1 MNIMELLGRS
11 RIKVEGEM
19 VTEAGQPMIKWCPLF
34 DKVRGIKEVT
44 AESAAANMEFRI
56 KNHGMFSPRRRLKMD
71 TFVGFGASES
81 MMTGLQSEIIDAAV
95 TVCDGAGT
103 VITANPDL
111 VQGMGGYISGLVE
124 SDPIPEV
131 IEGIRQME
139 GHILSPKDARID
151 QLEGAAYAAAAGYK
165 RFAVTVA
172 DATDAEKLRE
182 LEKAS
187 GVRIMIIGVHPSGGS
202 GHRHRLCLQTH
213 SGAGPAS
220 GAGGDGCSIIR
231 PDRLGQGAIGG
242 EGQTGGAAASHQHHA
257 LAGAA
262 GEKAAQ
268 AAGLALLFCP
278 NKMKRSVEI
287 GELGETFHAAGKN
300 GKRKGSGLLD
310 GWKRWMLFLL

>member
-19 VTEAGQPMIKWCPLF
+19 VAEAGQPMINWCPLF

-81 MMTGLQSEIIDAAV
+81 MMTGLRSGIIDAAV

-131 IEGIRQME
+131 IEGIRRME
-139 GHILSPKDARID
+139 GHVLSPKDARID

-172 DATDAEKLRE
+172 NAAEAEKLRE
-182 LEKAS
+182 LEKTA
-187 GVRIMIIGVHPSGGS
+187 GVRIMIIGVHLTGITSEEAS
-202 GHRHRLCLQTH
+202 RLL
-213 SGAGPAS
+213 
-220 GAGGDGCSIIR
+220 
-231 PDRLGQGAIGG
+231 
-242 EGQTGGAAASHQHHA
+242 AAADIVTACASKHIREQA
-257 LAGAA
+257 RPLVQVGTAVPLFGLTGWGKELLVERAKEVEQPLLINTMPLPVLPE
-262 GEKAAQ
+262 EKQ
-268 AAGLALLFCP
+268 PRPL
-278 NKMKRSVEI
+278 V
-287 GELGETFHAAGKN
+287 
-300 GKRKGSGLLD
+300 
-310 GWKRWMLFLL
+310 

>member
-11 RIKVEGEM
+11 KIKVEGEK

-34 DKVRGIKEVT
+34 DKIRGIKEVT

-56 KNHGMFSPRRRLKMD
+56 ENHGMFSPRRKLRMD

-81 MMTGLQSEIIDAAV
+81 MMTGLRSGIIDAAV

-124 SDPIPEV
+124 SDSIPEV

-139 GHILSPKDARID
+139 GHVLSSQDARIN

-172 DATDAEKLRE
+172 NAEEAEKLRE
-182 LEKAS
+182 LEKT
-187 GVRIMIIGVHPSGGS
+187 GNVHIMIIGVHLTGITSEEAS
-202 GHRHRLCLQTH
+202 RLL
-213 SGAGPAS
+213 
-220 GAGGDGCSIIR
+220 
-231 PDRLGQGAIGG
+231 
-242 EGQTGGAAASHQHHA
+242 AAADIVTACASRHIREQVRPLVQVGTA
-257 LAGAA
+257 VPLFGLTGWGKELLVERAKEVEQPLLINTMPLPVLPE
-262 GEKAAQ
+262 EKQ
-268 AAGLALLFCP
+268 PRPL
-278 NKMKRSVEI
+278 V
-287 GELGETFHAAGKN
+287 
-300 GKRKGSGLLD
+300 
-310 GWKRWMLFLL
+310 

>member
-19 VTEAGQPMIKWCPLF
+19 VAEAGQPMINWCPLF

-81 MMTGLQSEIIDAAV
+81 MMTGLQSGIIDAAV

-187 GVRIMIIGVHPSGGS
+187 GVRIMIIGVHLTGIASEEAS
-202 GHRHRLCLQTH
+202 RLL
-213 SGAGPAS
+213 
-220 GAGGDGCSIIR
+220 
-231 PDRLGQGAIGG
+231 
-242 EGQTGGAAASHQHHA
+242 AAADIVTACASKHIREQVRPLVQVGTA
-257 LAGAA
+257 VPLF
-262 GEKAAQ
+262 
-268 AAGLALLFCP
+268 GLTGWGKELL
-278 NKMKRSVEI
+278 VERAKQVEQPLLI
-287 GELGETFHAAGKN
+287 NTMPLPVLPE
-300 GKRKGSGLLD
+300 RKQPRPLV
-310 GWKRWMLFLL
+310 